1 MQLDDELA
9 DHGLVIDPVLL
20 TAWETLRL
28 KDVQLLGLAGE
39 ISEDSSR
46 ASVVLVT
53 DRPLADAAGRY
64 LQGQLDDVLETP
76 TELVALNDQGGD
88 LPRLLKQWIN
98 QAAQGTGR
106 GVELEISVPDDAEPI
121 RVSVRA
127 IDSSARELTMR
138 LASPNEP
145 ALAALETLLGGRPV
159 LVLDA
164 DDLN

>member
-46 ASVVLVT
+46 AAVVLVT
-53 DRPLADAAGRY
+53 DQPLAEAAGRY
-64 LQGQLDDVLETP
+64 LKGQLDDVLETP
-76 TELVALNDQGGD
+76 TELVALNDSRAD

-98 QAAQGTGR
+98 QAAQGSGR
-106 GVELEISVPDDAEPI
+106 GVQLEIDVPDDAEPI

-159 LVLDA
+159 LVRDA
-164 DDLN
+164 DDLS

>member
-20 TAWETLRL
+20 AAWEALRL

-39 ISEDSSR
+39 ISEDSTR

-53 DRPLADAAGRY
+53 DRPLAEAAGRY
-64 LQGQLDDVLETP
+64 LQGQLDEVLETP
-76 TELVALNDQGGD
+76 TELVALNDAGGD

-98 QAAQGTGR
+98 LAAQGAGR
-106 GVELEISVPDDAEPI
+106 GVQHEISVPDDAEPI
-121 RVSVRA
+121 RVSVSA

-138 LASPNEP
+138 LSSPNEP

-159 LVLDA
+159 QVLDVEY
-164 DDLN
+164 LN

>member
-39 ISEDSSR
+39 ISEDSTR

-53 DRPLADAAGRY
+53 DRPLAEAAGRY
-64 LQGQLDDVLETP
+64 LQGQLDEVLETP
-76 TELVALNDQGGD
+76 TELVALNDAGGD

-98 QAAQGTGR
+98 LAAQGAGR
-106 GVELEISVPDDAEPI
+106 GVQLAISVPDDAEPI
-121 RVSVRA
+121 QVSVSA

-159 LVLDA
+159 QVLDVEY
-164 DDLN
+164 LN